1 MDALVLAALLGC
13 IAAVSLGFA
22 KFVTWCVDRR
32 AYSAGRTA
40 RERHYVAQSSADL
53 RRLEIEA
60 TKRGDLLA
68 AAHYA
73 DQEKGC
79 HVP

>member
-1 MDALVLAALLGC
+1 MDALVLAVLLGC

-22 KFVTWCVDRR
+22 KFVTWCIDRR

-40 RERHYVAQSSADL
+40 RERQYVAQSSADL

-60 TKRGDLLA
+60 TKRGNLLA
-68 AAHYA
+68 AAELA
-73 DQEKGC
+73 DEQERAA
-79 HVP
+79 